1 MDPST
6 LEALFKGAVGGAALG
21 IIGGI
26 IALIY
31 KAGRSAAEKTSEIY
45 TKNKPKIEAAK
56 EVAKGEGKRLF
67 EKITKT
73 EQEKLLE
80 IDNKYFEQANKE
92 IEEGSQNQ
100 GLWLKSLSLVE
111 GDENKQKSLY
121 IKLRALELNKQK

>member
-1 MDPST
+1 M
-6 LEALFKGAVGGAALG
+6 
-21 IIGGI
+21 
-26 IALIY
+26 
-31 KAGRSAAEKTSEIY
+31 
-45 TKNKPKIEAAK
+45 
-56 EVAKGEGKRLF
+56 AKGEGKRIF
-67 EKITKT
+67 ENITKT

>member
-1 MDPST
+1 MDPSA
-6 LEALFKGAVGGAALG
+6 LEALFKGVVGGVVLG

-31 KAGRSAAEKTSEIY
+31 KAGRAAAEKTSEIY

-111 GDENKQKSLY
+111 GDENNGQGSTHY
-121 IKLRALELNKQK
+121 HEHAGTT